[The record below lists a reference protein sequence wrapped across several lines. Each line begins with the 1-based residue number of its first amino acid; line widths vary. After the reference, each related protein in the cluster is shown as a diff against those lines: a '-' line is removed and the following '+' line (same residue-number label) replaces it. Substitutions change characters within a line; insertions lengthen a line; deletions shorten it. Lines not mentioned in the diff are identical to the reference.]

1 MKMKRVVSLLAVAM
15 AVVLTTEGALANV
28 NANTL
33 ADAVSAEDVT
43 LGTPVETPGEEN
55 ALDENEETVS
65 SDDLGETVFEEATYT
80 TSGSASIAK
89 MSKNAIAKSLNTI
102 YTANFSSMNINPSLS
117 APYSPGTPS
126 DEHMKYALASVNLM
140 RQMAGLPGVTLNNT
154 YSSYAQHGSVLM
166 AVTGKFQHNFDSSD
180 RPADMDAAFFEKG
193 NTGTSSSNISMGTA
207 PYYTMPKFTTGYMQ
221 DNSGS
226 NVLSVGHRRWILNP
240 KMGQTGFG
248 YAVSPGNTA
257 YSAMYAFDKSAADVD
272 YDFIAW
278 PSSGN
283 FPNTLMSA
291 GDPWSI
297 TLNTDKFKASSL
309 YLDVSKITV
318 TVTAPDGTA
327 KTFTAA
333 DNARD
338 YNNKSNAYFTVNTQW
353 YGVPNCIIFRP
364 GTDMFGSGR
373 LSGTY
378 TVVVSGLK
386 DDVGTPASLCY
397 TVDFFDPQDYLS
409 NSDNDNNTDNTV
421 NETAI
426 GNFVTRLYDKCLD
439 RAGDAEGILYWKE
452 ALINKKTT
460 GAGAAQ
466 AFFFSKEMKNKNLT
480 DEQFVETLYN
490 VMMDRNSDPEGMQYW
505 LDMMEDGVSR
515 TWVFSRFAASK
526 EYTNIC
532 KNYGI
537 TKGDA
542 VLTEGRDRNYGA
554 TQFIARLYTKALGR
568 KYDVE
573 GLNYWCNGL
582 LDGHFTAAEIAST
595 QFFHSKEF
603 RDKNLGD
610 REYLEVLYRTFL
622 GREYDEDGMEYWL
635 NKMRVNGMTRD
646 EVLYCFANSKEFKGI
661 MAKYG
666 L

>member
-1 MKMKRVVSLLAVAM
+1 MKMKKLVSLLAVTM
-15 AVVLTTEGALANV
+15 AVVLSTEGALANV

-43 LGTPVETPGEEN
+43 LGTPVEVPREEN
-55 ALDENEETVS
+55 ALDEEKEETVS
-65 SDDLGETVFEEATYT
+65 SDDLEESIVEEATYT
-80 TSGSASIAK
+80 TSGSTSVAK
-89 MSKNAIAKSLNTI
+89 MSKKAIANNLNTI
-102 YTANFSSMNINPSLS
+102 YSAKFNAMNINPSLS

-166 AVTGKFQHNFDSSD
+166 AVTGKFQHNFDAGD

-193 NTGTSSSNISMGTA
+193 RTGTSSSNISMGTA

-226 NVLSVGHRRWILNP
+226 NVVSVGHRRWILNP
-240 KMGQTGFG
+240 QMGQTGFG
-248 YAVSPGNTA
+248 YAVSLGNTA

-297 TLNTDKFKASSL
+297 TLNPDKFRTSSL

-318 TVTAPDGTA
+318 TVTAPNGTA

-333 DNARD
+333 DNALD

-364 GTDMFGSGR
+364 GTDMFGSER

-378 TVVVSGLK
+378 TVVVSGLQ
-386 DDVGTPASLCY
+386 DDVGTPAGLCY
-397 TVDFFDPQDYLS
+397 TVDFFDPQDYIS
-409 NSDNDNNTDNTV
+409 SSSDSDKKVDEN
-421 NETAI
+421 AI
-426 GNFVTRLYDKCLD
+426 RNFVTRMYDKCLN
-439 RAGDAEGILYWKE
+439 RAGDAEGILYWTE
-452 ALINKKTT
+452 ELTSGNMT
-460 GAGAAQ
+460 GAKAAQ
-466 AFFFSKEMKNKNLT
+466 GFFFSTEMENKNLT
-480 DEQFVETLYN
+480 DKEFVEVLYN
-490 VMMDRNSDPEGMQYW
+490 VLMDRTSDTDGMNYW
-505 LDMMEDGVSR
+505 LDVLDDGMSR
-515 TWVFSRFAASK
+515 TWVFSQFATSK

-532 KNYGI
+532 NSYGI
-537 TKGDA
+537 TRGEGT
-542 VLTEGRDRNYGA
+542 LTEGRDRNYGA
-554 TQFIARLYTKALGR
+554 TQFISRLYTKALGR
-568 KYDVE
+568 TYDVE
-573 GLNYWCNGL
+573 GLNYWCDCL
-582 LDGHFTAAEIAST
+582 LDGQFTAGEIAST
-595 QFFHSKEF
+595 QFFHSQEF
-603 RDKNLGD
+603 RNKSLGD
-610 REYLEVLYRTFL
+610 REYLEVLYRTFMD
-622 GREYDEDGMEYWL
+622 REYDEEGMAYWL
-635 NKMRVNGMTRD
+635 KEMRVNGMTRD
-646 EVLYCFANSKEFKGI
+646 EVLYCFANSKEFKAI